1 MNISFHEL
9 YYDHACLPTISISLK
24 LPLANESLIHSLTG
38 YQKGKGFDSLL
49 TLLNFSHLQ
58 PAYYLFS
65 SPTGSTSSDNIMSSA
80 EKPGSTKGSSTSS
93 IKMLLPDVSPF
104 GKEHAVMPKPVPKP
118 VPKPIPV
125 QVIDIAESP
134 AHRPRQ
140 LLQTPSPPSKS
151 AETAGVRQIMG
162 IAPLPDP
169 KQRLD
174 EITAAVKPFL
184 RPYFKDGKIS
194 KDAYKDVL
202 GKAVKD
208 LYREC
213 GKERGKI
220 PTAKACDIVQKHVNA
235 VRRTREAAKPSSSTS
250 SSYSSQM
257 TSSASAKVLQLPR
270 SSSSTSSS
278 TSSSSSQALSKS
290 QESKVTGTR
299 LEEITDAV
307 KPFLRPYYRDG
318 KIDKDAY
325 KDMLSRAVKSLYQEF
340 GREKG
345 QIPTSRACDTVQR
358 LFKRSAH

>member
-1 MNISFHEL
+1 
-9 YYDHACLPTISISLK
+9 
-24 LPLANESLIHSLTG
+24 
-38 YQKGKGFDSLL
+38 
-49 TLLNFSHLQ
+49 
-58 PAYYLFS
+58 
-65 SPTGSTSSDNIMSSA
+65 
-80 EKPGSTKGSSTSS
+80 
-93 IKMLLPDVSPF
+93 MLLPDVSPF

-118 VPKPIPV
+118 IPV

-134 AHRPRQ
+134 AKSPIHRPRQ
-140 LLQTPSPPSKS
+140 LLQTPSPPAKS
-151 AETAGVRQIMG
+151 AETG
-162 IAPLPDP
+162 IVPLPDP

-174 EITAAVKPFL
+174 EITSAVKPFL
-184 RPYFKDGKIS
+184 RPYYKDGKIS

-325 KDMLSRAVKSLYQEF
+325 KDMLSKAVKSLYQEF

-345 QIPTSRACDTVQR
+345 KIPTTRACDTVQR
-358 LFKRSAH
+358 LFKRRAH